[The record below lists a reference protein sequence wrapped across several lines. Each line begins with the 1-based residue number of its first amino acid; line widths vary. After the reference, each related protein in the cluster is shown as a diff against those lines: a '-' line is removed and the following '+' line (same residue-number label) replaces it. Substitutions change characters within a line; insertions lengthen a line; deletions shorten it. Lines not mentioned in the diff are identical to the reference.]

1 MWPSLWLSV
10 VLGRVKMRFREE
22 FIAFIRFK
30 TVLVK
35 GRHLFG
41 YFDKVRAQLTCDFLT
56 VKIQILSKYFNQQ
69 YKAGCWVH
77 DPGIWVFVPKHAFC
91 PYCSK
96 DML

>member
-35 GRHLFG
+35 GRHLF
-41 YFDKVRAQLTCDFLT
+41 
-56 VKIQILSKYFNQQ
+56 
-69 YKAGCWVH
+69 
-77 DPGIWVFVPKHAFC
+77 WVFWQSQGAAHLRFFN
-91 PYCSK
+91 SK
-96 DML
+96 NSNIKQIF